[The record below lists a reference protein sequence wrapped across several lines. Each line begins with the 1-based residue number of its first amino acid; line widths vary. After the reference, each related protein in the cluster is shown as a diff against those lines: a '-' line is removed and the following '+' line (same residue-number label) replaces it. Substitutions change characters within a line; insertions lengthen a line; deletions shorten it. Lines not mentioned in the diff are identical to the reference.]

1 VRVAWAPQGGTN
13 NIATTMSNSQ
23 PDHNSAVFENR
34 EDVFRALSLS
44 GEAELNRLAELATEF
59 GAEHIASTA
68 RSISERISEG
78 RFYVACI
85 GQFKRGK
92 STLLNALIGHSVL
105 PTAVVPVTAVPTIIR
120 FGEHLS
126 ARIRLQYAD
135 WIDISVSV
143 VEEYVSEGKNPE
155 NAKGV
160 AGVEIFVPSPL
171 LQTGMCLVDTPGL
184 GSVFAG
190 NTAATQA
197 FIPHIDA
204 AIVVIGTDPPLSA
217 DELQL
222 VETVSQEVHDLLFVL
237 NKADRASAEERSA
250 ALDFARR
257 VLETRLKRA
266 VPAVFEVSALDRLE
280 QSGPERDWGLFVH
293 ALEDLVRHS
302 GRALVRKATDRGIR
316 RAANQLLS
324 VIKEERNALQRPLE
338 ESEQHIAM
346 LRKTLGESEVRMR
359 DLGVLLSAEQL
370 RLSGVIGERRK
381 AFLKQA
387 HVETQTALTQSL
399 SSLAPG
405 RNGPAYRRSV
415 NHLAQEIAR
424 AQLTPWLAQEAAFAG
439 EEFRKTA
446 KRFVELANEFLHRL
460 GETDVPGLEELP
472 EDLAS
477 DQGLRVRS
485 QFHFHVIERVA
496 APASPFLFIADLV
509 LGSVGLR
516 GGIARDSNEFLEQ
529 LLEVNS
535 SRVQSDVDERV
546 RESRKKLDAEIK
558 EVLREASA
566 IADRALAR
574 ARAAQSAGAPGIQA
588 ALARLHSAQQFVQSV
603 R

>member
-1 VRVAWAPQGGTN
+1 
-13 NIATTMSNSQ
+13 MSNSQ
-23 PDHNSAVFENR
+23 PDNTNAVFEHR
-34 EDVFRALSLS
+34 EDVFREFSPS
-44 GEAELNRLAELATEF
+44 GEADLHRLAELATEF

-68 RSISERISEG
+68 RSIAERISEG

-92 STLLNALIGHSVL
+92 STLLNALIGHSIL

-120 FGEHLS
+120 YGERLS
-126 ARIRLQYAD
+126 ARVRLQNAA
-135 WIDISVSV
+135 WTNVPV
-143 VEEYVSEGKNPE
+143 NAVEEYVSEKRNPE
-155 NAKGV
+155 NAKGI

-171 LQTGMCLVDTPGL
+171 LETGMCLVDTPGL
-184 GSVFAG
+184 GSVFTG

-217 DELQL
+217 DELKL
-222 VETVSQEVHDLLFVL
+222 VEVVSQEVHDLLFVL
-237 NKADRASAEERSA
+237 NKADRASAEERTA

-257 VLETRLKRA
+257 VLETRLKRSA
-266 VPAVFEVSALDRLE
+266 PRIFEVSALDRLE
-280 QSGPERDWGLFVH
+280 QGGHERDWGQLVH
-293 ALEDLVRHS
+293 ALEDLVQHS
-302 GRALVRKATDRGIR
+302 GRSLVRKATERGIR

-324 VIKEERNALQRPLE
+324 VIKEERNALERPLE

-359 DLGVLLSAEQL
+359 DLGVLLSAEQQ
-370 RLSGVIGERRK
+370 RLSGVFGERRNV
-381 AFLKQA
+381 FLKQA
-387 HVETQTALTQSL
+387 QVKAQTELAQRL
-399 SSLAPG
+399 SSLAH
-405 RNGPAYRRSV
+405 RHNGPAHRRSI

-424 AQLTPWLAQEAAFAG
+424 AQLTPWLEHEAAFAG

-477 DQGLRVRS
+477 DQGLRARS
-485 QFHFHVIERVA
+485 QFHFHLIERIA
-496 APASPFLFIADLV
+496 APASPLLFIADLL
-509 LGSVGLR
+509 LGGVGLR
-516 GGIARDSNEFLEQ
+516 GGIVRDAQEFLDQ

-546 RESRKKLDAEIK
+546 RESRMKLDAELK
-558 EVLREASA
+558 GVLREAST

-574 ARAAQSAGAPGIQA
+574 ARTAQSAGAQGIQV
-588 ALARLHSAQQFVQSV
+588 ALARLDSARRFVQSV
-603 R
+603 H